1 MSNYR
6 AFKGTERRLAR
17 LLGGERVGHLGGED
31 VAAGAIAAESKH
43 RKQLPQW
50 LKAAVAQA
58 RGNAGEGRLGV
69 VVLHEHGKHTT
80 SDIVCL
86 SLTDF
91 LEWFGT

>member
-1 MSNYR
+1 M
-6 AFKGTERRLAR
+6 
-17 LLGGERVGHLGGED
+17 GGERVGHLGAED
-31 VAAGAIAAESKH
+31 VSAGIIAAESKH

-50 LKAAVAQA
+50 LKDAVTQA
-58 RGNAGEGRLGV
+58 RANAGPDRLGV

-91 LEWFGT
+91 LEWFSTLTIE